1 MEQERVWC
9 WQDSV
14 VQMEVIGLLREQKR
28 DLMGWPLGEN
38 RRADGVGE
46 QGVGGMES
54 QGVRVGVETV
64 VDVVD

>member
-1 MEQERVWC
+1 
-9 WQDSV
+9 
-14 VQMEVIGLLREQKR
+14 
-28 DLMGWPLGEN
+28 MGWPLGEN